1 MDFSSGVILRL
12 ASDDACSYEVV
23 SIEEDGGRCWLRRS
37 PQPRN
42 GTAAFPVVISQLR
55 KAS

>member
-1 MDFSSGVILRL
+1 MDFSSGVIVRL

-23 SIEEDGGRCWLRRS
+23 SIEEDG
-37 PQPRN
+37 
-42 GTAAFPVVISQLR
+42 TAAFPVAISQLR